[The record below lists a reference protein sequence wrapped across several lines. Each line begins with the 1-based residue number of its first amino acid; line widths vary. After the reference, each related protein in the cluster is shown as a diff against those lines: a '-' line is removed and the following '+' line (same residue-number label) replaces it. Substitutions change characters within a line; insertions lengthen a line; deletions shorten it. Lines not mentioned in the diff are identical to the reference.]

1 MYYNRYIVFLD
12 LVIINWLVIKLF
24 QISNHSNLNST
35 VSSITNEKE
44 DENWLISYYMI
55 AIKLVL
61 ALISVILFSST
72 PLIQMTRTD
81 KCITRLVFYFL
92 HVLFTDWVVV
102 NSVKFRFSMLS
113 LIYWILCENLSLQA
127 VVFNELVKKMFSYFM
142 W

>member
-127 VVFNELVKKMFSYFM
+127 VIFNEFVKKMFSYFM
-142 W
+142 

>member
-142 W
+142 

>member
-61 ALISVILFSST
+61 VLISVILFSST

-142 W
+142 